1 MKQTL
6 QYDQLSCRLR
16 VEGLPDVSVGQG
28 GDAVGIITGWSLQ
41 WLGRP
46 ELEGRKEHLLALM
59 QVVLPY
65 ARDLISGLSRG
76 QGGDSDPVQIA
87 ANPEGG
93 HRLLLRSSQPDTP
106 PLQLQLDDA
115 ELADLVRVLDQ
126 LRLDP
131 RLQLPLEVPAPQ
143 PLRARELQERR
154 PLAERLV
161 APVGGVLA
169 LALASSLGL
178 LLPEPRPAKAPAAR
192 ANTAG
197 TVPTG
202 TNPAGTNSTGTIPTG
217 TVPNRQPALPAP

>member
-1 MKQTL
+1 MHLSHPVKQTL

-65 ARDLISGLSRG
+65 ARYLISGLPRG

-87 ANPEGG
+87 ANAEGG
-93 HRLLLRSSQPDTP
+93 HTLLLRSSQPDTP

-131 RLQLPLEVPAPQ
+131 RLQLPLEVPSPQ
-143 PLRARELQERR
+143 PLRARDLQERR
-154 PLAERLV
+154 PLAERLA

-169 LALASSLGL
+169 LVLASGLGL
-178 LLPEPRPAKAPAAR
+178 LLPEPRPTKAPAAR
-192 ANTAG
+192 DASTG
-197 TVPTG
+197 TPPTG
-202 TNPAGTNSTGTIPTG
+202 TAPT
-217 TVPNRQPALPAP
+217 RQPAQPAP